1 MLHRFSNWKL
11 SQRMARHER
20 DCKSCLFNQ
29 YKSPKTL
36 SSLWNRLMSSRLKT
50 VKWFL
55 LKNAHAKT
63 EATRKERNRIDW
75 KWENNKSRLNSLVL
89 TDVLKRS
96 DLNGRDYATGGHHL
110 DQKKQHQIFNQRIV
124 QKKKDKQHPKNERSK
139 YKKEETLEK

>member
-1 MLHRFSNWKL
+1 MKEIVNLVFLINTNLQKRYPLYEIAWW
-11 SQRMARHER
+11 ARG
-20 DCKSCLFNQ
+20 
-29 YKSPKTL
+29 
-36 SSLWNRLMSSRLKT
+36 WKT

-75 KWENNKSRLNSLVL
+75 KWKNNKSRLNSLVL